1 MWASFARDRAPVS
14 FPLQHLSLFSSPFF
28 VLLFLFSLFSLF
40 FFPSPGIPRSRRR
53 RAAQVNYA
61 TAVARLALASGAGVP
76 ADSDKRLNSPSLGV
90 LLLVRRSPFNMSLRI
105 HVIAHLTTSFCR
117 PHFFSLFFFSHDP
130 NVAMREQPARGS
142 RELSTR
148 LVEPPPDLIC
158 STDGHGW
165 PHL

>member
-1 MWASFARDRAPVS
+1 MGLICPRSRPCLISSSTSFPFFLSFFSFAFFS
-14 FPLQHLSLFSSPFF
+14 F
-28 VLLFLFSLFSLF
+28 F

-90 LLLVRRSPFNMSLRI
+90 LLLVRHSPFNMGLRI